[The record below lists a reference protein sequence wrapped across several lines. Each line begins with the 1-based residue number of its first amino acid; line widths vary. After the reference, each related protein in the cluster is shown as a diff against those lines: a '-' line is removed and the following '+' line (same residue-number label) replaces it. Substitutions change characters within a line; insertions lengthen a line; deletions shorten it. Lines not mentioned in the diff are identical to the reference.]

1 MKKIAIVLGTRPE
14 AIKLIPIYTEL
25 IKNDFFSATLIS
37 TGQHREM
44 LDQIFDFFGVKPDI
58 ELSVMTTNQTL
69 ASLTANLSTVLQD
82 CFEDLKP
89 DLVIVQGD
97 TTTAF
102 ISSLIAYYNKIS
114 VAHVEAGLR
123 TNHKYSPFPEE
134 INRKLISS
142 IADYHFAPTSKALQV
157 LKNEGLDNVF
167 QVGNTVVD
175 SLLLCLQKLE
185 TDKTSYSVKF
195 KILEKYRK
203 TILVTGHRRESFGD
217 GFRRICDAILQLAK
231 KYPDCLFFYPVH
243 LNPNVR
249 SVVISML
256 SGVENIYITE
266 PLPYDELIYVMSNSF
281 LILTDSGGIQ
291 EEAPTLNV
299 PVLIMRDT
307 TERMEGV
314 EAGCAL
320 LVGTDTEH
328 ICANF
333 INLVENENLY
343 KKMSS
348 VENPYGDGTTS
359 QHIVEIIKDKIA

>member
-1 MKKIAIVLGTRPE
+1 
-14 AIKLIPIYTEL
+14 
-25 IKNDFFSATLIS
+25 
-37 TGQHREM
+37 M
-44 LDQIFDFFGVKPDI
+44 LDQIFNFFGVKPDI
-58 ELSVMTTNQTL
+58 ELSLMTKDQTL
-69 ASLTANLSTVLQD
+69 ASLTSNLSTALQK
-82 CFEDLKP
+82 CYEEIKP

-102 ISSLIAYYNKIS
+102 VSSLIAYYNRIR

-123 TNHKYSPFPEE
+123 TLNKYSPFPEE
-134 INRKLISS
+134 VNRKLISG
-142 IADYHFAPTSKALQV
+142 IADYHFAPTDKALEV
-157 LKNEGLDNVF
+157 LKKEGLSNIY

-175 SLLLCLQKLE
+175 SLRLCLKKLGVNRNFYDE
-185 TDKTSYSVKF
+185 KFMLLNNFDKTVL
-195 KILEKYRK
+195 I
-203 TILVTGHRRESFGD
+203 TGHRRESFGD
-217 GFRRICDAILQLAK
+217 GFLRICESILRLAS
-231 KYPDCLFFYPVH
+231 KYPNFLFYYPVH

-256 SGVENIYITE
+256 SGFENIYITE

-320 LVGTDTEH
+320 LVGTDTEN
-328 ICANF
+328 IYADF

-348 VENPYGDGTTS
+348 VENPYGDGSTS
-359 QHIVEIIKDKIA
+359 QQIVEIIKDKIA